1 MRDRVRYRCRAV
13 VRIRLLRTGKRKQPS
28 YRVVVADQR
37 RQRDGRFVEIIGHYN
52 PLTDPSEIT
61 IHEER
66 ALHWLA
72 TGAQP
77 SESATALL
85 KRVGIWQKFKATK
98 PKKTPAPKKKKAAA
112 KS

>member
-1 MRDRVRYRCRAV
+1 V

-37 RQRDGRFVEIIGHYN
+37 SPRDGRFVEILGNYN
-52 PLTDPSEIT
+52 PLTNPSQIDLN
-61 IHEER
+61 EER

-72 TGAQP
+72 AGAQP

-85 KRVGIWQKFKATK
+85 KRTGIWQKHKQTTASKRT
-98 PKKTPAPKKKKAAA
+98 PK
-112 KS
+112 